1 MVHNVL
7 LLLKH
12 LRLTQPRPPRA
23 SDGSRRA
30 SAHAQFR
37 MRLDHSH
44 PVARRT
50 GCFATLATLTD
61 ARTRRSP
68 VSQKT
73 LPMAKAPSGPW
84 QPDSCALCLVP
95 GLCACRWPPRGGCP
109 EASNS
114 DGPPPQLLA
123 ALPFQQR
130 HGGWIRADPAA
141 HVVSRRRSEL
151 RLRGQ
156 PCGWEREAAARRAER
171 ADIVRPSHAAQRST
185 ARTAQHNAEQC
196 HAVVALDCPQA
207 KS

>member
-1 MVHNVL
+1 MKCAAQGGPGRGGGDSGRGLRGGEEELRRSCWLKLEPPSPAPCSSGAWSASRRRRLLKPIVDDRGRFLLEHKKKPNSSVSSRSERVRATSMVHNVL

-73 LPMAKAPSGPW
+73 LPMAKAPSGP
-84 QPDSCALCLVP
+84 
-95 GLCACRWPPRGGCP
+95 
-109 EASNS
+109 
-114 DGPPPQLLA
+114 
-123 ALPFQQR
+123 
-130 HGGWIRADPAA
+130 
-141 HVVSRRRSEL
+141 
-151 RLRGQ
+151 
-156 PCGWEREAAARRAER
+156 
-171 ADIVRPSHAAQRST
+171 
-185 ARTAQHNAEQC
+185 
-196 HAVVALDCPQA
+196 
-207 KS
+207 